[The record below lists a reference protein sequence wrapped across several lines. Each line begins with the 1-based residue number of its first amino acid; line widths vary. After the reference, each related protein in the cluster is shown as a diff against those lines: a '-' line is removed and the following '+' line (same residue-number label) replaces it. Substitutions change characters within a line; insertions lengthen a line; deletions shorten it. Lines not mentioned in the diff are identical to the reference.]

1 MSFNFL
7 AQKRIMRDIKTYKQG
22 ELDKVGIYCNFD
34 DSDIQNVKAL
44 IIGPKDTHMKMASC
58 LFDINFPYDYPFPS
72 QNLP

>member
-34 DSDIQNVKAL
+34 DSNIQTVKAL
-44 IIGPKDTHMKMASC
+44 IIGPKDTPYENGFIYSK
-58 LFDINFPYDYPFPS
+58 LNFPMIIPFH
-72 QNLP
+72 LK